1 MSRRRRSFGS
11 VTTSFAV
18 LALAVG
24 IAACGGDDEGGGG
37 GGGGGSD
44 AAGEGGGGGESRTIA
59 VNMYTADN
67 PYFQEMLDGIE
78 AKAEEFGWEVQATFG
93 NADPTEQVN
102 QIQNAIATQPDALIV
117 VPIDED
123 ASVPPIRQAAEAD
136 IPVFSMGD
144 HLGEEGQEVQ
154 VAYVGADYEQ
164 VGVMKAEF
172 IAEQLGE
179 KGGTVGIIHGIRGL
193 NFTEAGA
200 RGAESVIDETPQ
212 IELIDGPY
220 TGAFA
225 SDVGLE
231 ATENMLTR
239 NQNFD
244 AFYFDND
251 SIAIGGIQA
260 IEERGIAH
268 DDIITTGTDGT
279 PAALEA
285 VEKGTLD
292 YTIHL
297 CGVGQG
303 TTAMEVI
310 KDYLE
315 NGTEPQKIVTTKSY
329 EITPDNIKKQI
340 PELESNCGYKAGGE

>member
-1 MSRRRRSFGS
+1 MTGSRYGAR
-11 VTTSFAV
+11 TLATSIAT
-18 LALAVG
+18 LALALGV
-24 IAACGGDDEGGGG
+24 AACGDDDDGAGGGGSGGGG
-37 GGGGGSD
+37 GGE
-44 AAGEGGGGGESRTIA
+44 ARTIA

-78 AKAEEFGWEVQATFG
+78 ATAKEFGWKVQATFG

-123 ASVPPIRQAAEAD
+123 ASVPPIRQAKEAG
-136 IPVFSMGD
+136 IPVFTMGD
-144 HLGEEGQEVQ
+144 NLGEEGQEVQ
-154 VAYVGADYEQ
+154 VAYVGADYRE

-172 IAEQLGE
+172 IAEELGD
-179 KGGTVGIIHGIRGL
+179 KGGTVGVIHGIRGL

-200 RGAESVIDETPQ
+200 DGAESVFGEHPQ
-212 IELIDGPY
+212 LEVIDGPY

-260 IEERGIAH
+260 IEERNIPH
-268 DDIITTGTDGT
+268 DAIVTTGTDGT
-279 PAALEA
+279 PAAVEA
-285 VEKGTLD
+285 VQKGTLD

-303 TTAMEVI
+303 VTAMNVI
-310 KDYLE
+310 RDYLE
-315 NGTEPQKIVTTKSY
+315 EDKEPEKIVTTKSY
-329 EITPDNIKKQI
+329 EITPDNIKDEL
-340 PELESNCGYKAGGE
+340 PALESDCGFKPGG

>member
-1 MSRRRRSFGS
+1 MGRSMRGFR
-11 VTTSFAV
+11 
-18 LALAVG
+18 ALATPCVILASAIGVG
-24 IAACGGDDEGGGG
+24 ACGGGDDDGGDGGGG
-37 GGGGGSD
+37 E
-44 AAGEGGGGGESRTIA
+44 GEGGGARTIA

-78 AKAEEFGWEVQATFG
+78 ATADEFGWEVQATFG

-117 VPIDED
+117 VPIDEE
-123 ASVPPIRQAAEAD
+123 ASVPPIRQAEEAG
-136 IPVFSMGD
+136 IPVFTMGD
-144 HLGEEGQEVQ
+144 NLGEEGQEVQ
-154 VAYVGADYEQ
+154 VAYVGADYRE

-179 KGGTVGIIHGIRGL
+179 QGGAVGIIHGIRGL

-200 RGAESVIDETPQ
+200 DGAESVFSEEPQ
-212 IELIDGPY
+212 IRVVDGPY

-239 NQNFD
+239 NPTFD

-260 IEERGIAH
+260 IDERNIPH
-268 DDIITTGTDGT
+268 DEIVTTGTDGT

-285 VEKGTLD
+285 VEEGTLD

-297 CGVGQG
+297 CGLGQG
-303 TTAMEVI
+303 VTAMNVI
-310 KDYLE
+310 RDYLE
-315 NGTEPQKIVTTKSY
+315 QDKEPDKIVTTKSY
-329 EITPDNIKKQI
+329 EITPDNFQEQVPVLEDRCGFA
-340 PELESNCGYKAGGE
+340 PEAG

>member
-1 MSRRRRSFGS
+1 MTRRRRGLRT
-11 VTTSFAV
+11 VATSIAMLAFAV
-18 LALAVG
+18 GV
-24 IAACGGDDEGGGG
+24 AACGGDDDGD
-37 GGGGGSD
+37 GGGGS
-44 AAGEGGGGGESRTIA
+44 GGGGGEGGGEARTIA

-78 AKAEEFGWEVQATFG
+78 ATAEEFGWEVQATFG

-117 VPIDED
+117 VPIDEE
-123 ASVPPIRQAAEAD
+123 ASVPPIRQAADAG
-136 IPVFSMGD
+136 IPVFTMGD
-144 HLGEEGQEVQ
+144 NLGEEGQEVQ
-154 VAYVGADYEQ
+154 VAYVGADYEE
-164 VGVMKAEF
+164 VGVLKAEF
-172 IAEQLGE
+172 IAEELGDE
-179 KGGTVGIIHGIRGL
+179 GGTVGIIHGIRGL

-200 RGAESVIDETPQ
+200 DGAESVFNEIPA

-239 NQNFD
+239 NPDFD

-260 IEERGIAH
+260 IEERNIPH
-268 DDIITTGTDGT
+268 DEIITTGTDGT

-303 TTAMEVI
+303 VNAMNVI
-310 KDYLE
+310 RDYLE
-315 NGTEPQKIVTTKSY
+315 EDTEPEKIVATEMY
-329 EITPDNIKKQI
+329 EITPANFEEQL
-340 PELESNCGYKAGGE
+340 PVLERDCGYTGGGE

>member
-1 MSRRRRSFGS
+1 MRVSRRIFGS
-11 VTTSFAV
+11 LATSIAVLV
-18 LALAVG
+18 LALGV
-24 IAACGGDDEGGGG
+24 AACGDDDDDGG

-44 AAGEGGGGGESRTIA
+44 AAGEGGGEARTIA

-67 PYFQEMLDGIE
+67 PYFQEMLTGIQ
-78 AKAEEFGWEVQATFG
+78 AKAKEYGWKVQATFG

-144 HLGEEGQEVQ
+144 NLGEEGQEVQ

-172 IAEQLGE
+172 IAEQLGDE
-179 KGGTVGIIHGIRGL
+179 GGTVGIIHGIRGL

-200 RGAESVIDETPQ
+200 RGAESVFDEISQ

-239 NQNFD
+239 NPNFD

-260 IEERGIAH
+260 IEERGISH
-268 DDIITTGTDGT
+268 DEIITTGTDGT
-279 PAALEA
+279 PAAIEA
-285 VEKGTLD
+285 VQKGTLD

-303 TTAMEVI
+303 TAAMEVI
-310 KDYLE
+310 RDYLE
-315 NGTEPQKIVTTKSY
+315 NDTEPEKIVTTESF
-329 EITPDNIKKQI
+329 ELTPDNVEDQLPK
-340 PELESNCGYKAGGE
+340 LESDCGYSAGGE